1 VSGFILK
8 ENSAG
13 DTDISVYD
21 LQELPF
27 EIGPGH
33 FKGLGG
39 TVVGEATRL
48 MMLRIEKGADLPLH
62 RATPGF
68 AIVLSGSVEV
78 GGNQGS
84 SVKMRA
90 GDVMRVETKAR
101 GPWRLFNTS
110 DNDVFIA
117 LMVMPTIGIGS
128 PSS

>member
-1 VSGFILK
+1 MSGFILK

-21 LQELPF
+21 LKELPF

-39 TVVGEATRL
+39 TVIGEATRL

-117 LMVMPTIGIGS
+117 LMVMPAIGIGS